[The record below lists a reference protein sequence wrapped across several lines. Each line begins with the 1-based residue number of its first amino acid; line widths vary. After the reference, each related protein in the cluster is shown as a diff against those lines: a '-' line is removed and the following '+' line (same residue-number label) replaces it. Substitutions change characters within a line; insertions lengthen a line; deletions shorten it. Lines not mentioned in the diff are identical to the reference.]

1 MTDKSTILKTF
12 NVQFFD
18 FLTDIISIVPHNI
31 DLINAKKSF
40 ETIKRLNPSAI
51 IKIWFTHVFVP
62 YKEIILCGDVSFF
75 LDKDYKTDLS
85 ILSNS
90 NDILKIID
98 TLRNQLKNMG
108 EVNQGHSIKYIQ
120 ILSKLSEVYNSGDLF
135 LRKDS

>member
-18 FLTDIISIVPHNI
+18 FLSDVITIVPNNI

-40 ETIKRLNPSAI
+40 ETIKRLNPTAL
-51 IKIWFTHVFVP
+51 IKVWFTHVFIP
-62 YKEIILCGDVSFF
+62 YKEIIETGDARFF
-75 LDKDYKTDLS
+75 LDKDYKNDLS

-98 TLRNQLKNMG
+98 TLKSELKNMG
-108 EVNQGHSIKYIQ
+108 EANQSHSMKYIQ
-120 ILSKLSEVYNSGDLF
+120 ILTKLSEVYNSGTF
-135 LRKDS
+135 F